1 MAFVFGAA
9 VTNNRKK
16 RRSNNSSILSNN
28 STTSIPSDSSVVQ
41 NLHDEEAKLLA
52 QLAAT
57 RNKLKAA
64 SKPTSLSNHNNSR
77 TSPGRTQQQQQQ
89 QQQQQHLQQQ
99 YQQPPERLSLPN
111 VSTRVIPILSSTGE
125 PVFEVG
131 LNGSSTNEH
140 VLPVFRLPQVDD
152 SAEFV
157 NRIPT
162 ELTQMEA
169 EREEENRADDEALA
183 ASLGLSMSELA
194 EFQMEAA
201 ERTGNK
207 QQLRRAWE
215 SQRSL
220 SRDGGS
226 RLLDGPESTLRPAG
240 LPALQ
245 LGGDDDDNHSQLNA
259 SQSLGHMKR
268 PRPTDVSD
276 AYGTRKTPRCLQHG
290 CNPTREQLRGELKK
304 SIK

>member
-16 RRSNNSSILSNN
+16 RRNNNSSILSSGN

-77 TSPGRTQQQQQQ
+77 TSPGRTQQ

-140 VLPVFRLPQVDD
+140 VLPVFRLPQVDE

-245 LGGDDDDNHSQLNA
+245 LGGDDDDTSNHSQLNA

-268 PRPTDVSD
+268 PRPKDVSD

-290 CNPTREQLRGELKK
+290 SNPTREQLRGELKK